1 MATLGLAFGIAV
13 SAGIDRARA
22 YSHHQEVTN
31 WYQGLSDAD
40 RRQVRGKVRHWME
53 TQSVSQRTSLEETAQ
68 LMGYDF
74 AEDYVVINFCTPSN
88 KELTAIWEDVRR
100 FNRIENNA
108 LIGRR

>member
-53 TQSVSQRTSLEETAQ
+53 TQSVSQRRSLEETAQ
-68 LMGYDF
+68 ILGYDF

-88 KELTAIWEDVRR
+88 KELTSH
-100 FNRIENNA
+100 
-108 LIGRR
+108 LGRYAWD